1 MSNRKKD
8 SYVLSI
14 DQGTTSS
21 RAIIFD
27 SSFKIRGVHQK
38 EFRQIFPKSGWV
50 EHDALEIL
58 QTVIE
63 TSQSVARNKE
73 ILPSEI
79 ATIGITNQRE
89 TAVVWDKKS
98 GKPIYN
104 AIVWQDRRTGDL
116 CKELRAN
123 GYDSLIR
130 EKTGLTIDPYFSATK
145 IAWILDNINGAR
157 ERADNGEL
165 AFGTIDTWLLWNLCS
180 GNPHLTDATNAS
192 RTMLFNITEGDW
204 DDELLSIFRVPRSM
218 LPKVHDSGHT
228 FGITNFMGSKIPVCG
243 VCGDQQSAAI
253 GQACFKKGMV
263 KSTYGTGCFM
273 LLNTGNKPV
282 LRNVLFKN

>member
-1 MSNRKKD
+1 MGR
-8 SYVLSI
+8 
-14 DQGTTSS
+14 T
-21 RAIIFD
+21 
-27 SSFKIRGVHQK
+27 
-38 EFRQIFPKSGWV
+38 
-50 EHDALEIL
+50 DALEIL

-63 TSQSVARNKE
+63 TSQSAARNKE
-73 ILPSEI
+73 ILSSEI

-130 EKTGLTIDPYFSATK
+130 DKTGLTIDPYFSATK
-145 IAWILDNINGAR
+145 IAWILDNVNGAR
-157 ERADNGEL
+157 ERANNGEL
-165 AFGTIDTWLLWNLCS
+165 AFGTIDTWLLWNLCG
-180 GNPHLTDATNAS
+180 GNFISTDATNAS
-192 RTMLFNITEGDW
+192 RTMLFNIIEGDW
-204 DDELLSIFRVPRSM
+204 DDELLSVFRQFDQW
-218 LPKVHDSGHT
+218 LPKVRDSSHT
-228 FGITNFMGSKIPVCG
+228 FGNNFYGNKNSICG

-282 LRNVLFKN
+282 FSKNRLLTTIASQLDGEKKYALEGSIFNAGTSVQWLCGAQNHKKCI

>member
-1 MSNRKKD
+1 MANRKKD
-8 SYVLSI
+8 SYVLSV

-27 SSFKIRGVHQK
+27 SRFKIRSVHQK

-63 TSQSVARNKE
+63 TSQSAARNEE
-73 ILPSEI
+73 ILTSEI

-130 EKTGLTIDPYFSATK
+130 DKTGLTIDPYFSATK
-145 IAWILDNINGAR
+145 IAWILDNVNGAR
-157 ERADNGEL
+157 ERANNGEL
-165 AFGTIDTWLLWNLCS
+165 AFGTIDTWLLWNLTRGKS
-180 GNPHLTDATNAS
+180 HLTDISNAS
-192 RTMLFNITEGDW
+192 RTMLFD
-204 DDELLSIFRVPRSM
+204 
-218 LPKVHDSGHT
+218 PKKEEWSNEILKI
-228 FGITNFMGSKIPVCG
+228 FGIS
-243 VCGDQQSAAI
+243 
-253 GQACFKKGMV
+253 
-263 KSTYGTGCFM
+263 
-273 LLNTGNKPV
+273 L
-282 LRNVLFKN
+282 

>member
-8 SYVLSI
+8 NYVLSI

-27 SSFKIRGVHQK
+27 SSFKIRSVHQK

-63 TSQSVARNKE
+63 TSQSVACNEE

-130 EKTGLTIDPYFSATK
+130 DKTGLTIDPYFSATK
-145 IAWILDNINGAR
+145 IAWILDNVNGC
-157 ERADNGEL
+157 
-165 AFGTIDTWLLWNLCS
+165 LLYTS
-180 GNPHLTDATNAS
+180 PS
-192 RTMLFNITEGDW
+192 
-204 DDELLSIFRVPRSM
+204 PR
-218 LPKVHDSGHT
+218 DS
-228 FGITNFMGSKIPVCG
+228 
-243 VCGDQQSAAI
+243 
-253 GQACFKKGMV
+253 
-263 KSTYGTGCFM
+263 
-273 LLNTGNKPV
+273 
-282 LRNVLFKN
+282 